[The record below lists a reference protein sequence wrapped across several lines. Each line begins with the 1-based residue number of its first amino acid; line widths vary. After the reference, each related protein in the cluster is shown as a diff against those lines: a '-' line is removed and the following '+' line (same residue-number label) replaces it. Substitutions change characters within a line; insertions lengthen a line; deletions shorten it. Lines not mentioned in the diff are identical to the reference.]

1 MYKSLGGVNMR
12 KAQIYITK
20 NIKKLNKLNRVG
32 GGVVSQL
39 GWGGGGVKISV
50 FRRRCLCVNGFIG
63 I

>member
-32 GGVVSQL
+32 GGGASL
-39 GWGGGGVKISV
+39 NSGGEGGV
-50 FRRRCLCVNGFIG
+50 
-63 I
+63 